1 MKESDVSTYFSTSIE
16 FKLCQSAMTRKC
28 QQIDY
33 CLVVMIK
40 GIANFGNTVLG
51 WYTVGLCQ
59 SGQSLSR
66 ASSITRSGFMQ
77 PGYARYNEVD
87 L

>member
-1 MKESDVSTYFSTSIE
+1 MKESDVSTYFSTFIE
-16 FKLCQSAMTRKC
+16 FKLSQSAMTRKC

-40 GIANFGNTVLG
+40 GIANFGNTVCGLVHRR
-51 WYTVGLCQ
+51 TVPVRTMAT
-59 SGQSLSR
+59 SR
-66 ASSITRSGFMQ
+66 LFYNAVRIYATRIF
-77 PGYARYNEVD
+77 A